1 MKHSDI
7 YEKFKIEY
15 DKANITSS
23 YPSLTDYEIATILDK
38 AYLALIAQKLTGNN
52 KRGVAFEADVKAIED
67 IRPLITSDTIDVTES
82 DTEYNN
88 IENSIVIKNTIDD
101 VLYYMNSVVVS
112 NDNKTY
118 NTILINHA
126 TAPKFFW
133 TDVNKPWIETPGVL
147 LEGDDI
153 IIFYNKYQTLTIK
166 SLNVTY
172 VKQPV
177 SFVDSIDTKDTV
189 EFELNSTIAEELI
202 NLAIAMSLETVESP
216 RLKTKLETMALES

>member
-67 IRPLITSDTIDVTES
+67 IRPLITSDTINVTES
-82 DTEYNN
+82 DTKYNN
-88 IENSIVIKNTIDD
+88 IENSIVIENTIQN

-112 NDNKTY
+112 DDKTY

-172 VKQPV
+172 VKQPA
-177 SFVDSIDTKDTV
+177 SFVTNVDSNSNV